1 MIGWVTFE
9 LMGVSYGVFE
19 SQEKRAK
26 RDSKGLP
33 AKVKT
38 YRLLSWMAVSWCQ
51 EERRSP
57 AVSTTR
63 NLVKEEPLGDQ
74 GTAMEAEVAAGEPVK
89 EQWALSWAE
98 ESRLVCS
105 TTELRH
111 RRPAVQVALGATTSH

>member
-1 MIGWVTFE
+1 MIGWVIFE
-9 LMGVSYGVFE
+9 LRGVSDEVFE
-19 SQEKRAK
+19 SQKKRAK

-33 AKVKT
+33 AKART

-57 AVSTTR
+57 EVSTTR
-63 NLVKEEPLGDQ
+63 DLVKEEPLGDQ
-74 GTAMEAEVAAGEPVK
+74 GAEAAAGEPAK